1 MRIIL
6 TCGGTGG
13 HINPAIAVA
22 KEFQKHQ
29 PGCEILF
36 VGAEGGMECNLVPRE
51 GFAIETV
58 KISNFRRKINGE
70 NIVHNFQSLA
80 NIFTSRSRAKAI
92 IQNFKPDVI
101 VGTGGYASYPAL
113 RMGAKMGIPTAVHE
127 SNAVA
132 GLTTKMVAG
141 KAKCI
146 LLNFEDAK
154 ADYQN
159 QERIQV
165 VGMPV
170 REEFLFGDRQKS
182 REALKLNDSPYIVAC
197 WGSLGAREMN
207 YKMADFMEC
216 AVKSQENIQL
226 THATGR
232 LGWQWMPDHL
242 ASKNLTIGQ
251 VPGVQ
256 VVEYLYDMPTQ
267 MAAADLVIARA
278 GAATIAEICAAGT
291 PCILVPSPNVVGDHQ
306 MKNAK
311 ILERH
316 GAALVLE
323 ESNLTGESLH
333 GMAMELLA
341 DPQRLADMKKALH
354 KLAVVNSAERI
365 YQAVVSLI

>member
-1 MRIIL
+1 MRIIF

-58 KISNFRRKINGE
+58 KISNFRRKVSGE
-70 NIVHNFQSLA
+70 NLIHNLQSFA
-80 NIFTSRSRAKAI
+80 NIFTARVRAKEI

-113 RMGAKMGIPTAVHE
+113 AMGAKLGVPTAVHE

-141 KAKCI
+141 KADCI
-146 LLNFEDAK
+146 LLNFADAK
-154 ADYQN
+154 GDYRN

-170 REEFLFGDRQKS
+170 RDEFLFGNRDRA
-182 REALKLNDSPYIVAC
+182 RATLELDSGPYVVAC

-207 YKMADFMEC
+207 YKMTDFMAC
-216 AVKSQENIQL
+216 AVKSCDKIQV
-226 THATGR
+226 THATGKF
-232 LGWQWMPDHL
+232 GWQWMPDHL
-242 ASKNLTIGQ
+242 ASKDLTIGQ
-251 VPGVQ
+251 VPGIQ

-267 MAAADLVIARA
+267 LAAADLVIARA
-278 GAATIAEICAAGT
+278 GASTIAEICAAGT

-306 MKNAK
+306 LKNAK
-311 ILERH
+311 ILEQH

-323 ESNLTGESLH
+323 ESDLTGEMLYQVTT
-333 GMAMELLA
+333 ELLA
-341 DPQRLADMKKALH
+341 NPQRLTEMKQALH
-354 KLAVVNSAERI
+354 RLAVVNSAERI
-365 YQAVVSLI
+365 YQAVLNLI